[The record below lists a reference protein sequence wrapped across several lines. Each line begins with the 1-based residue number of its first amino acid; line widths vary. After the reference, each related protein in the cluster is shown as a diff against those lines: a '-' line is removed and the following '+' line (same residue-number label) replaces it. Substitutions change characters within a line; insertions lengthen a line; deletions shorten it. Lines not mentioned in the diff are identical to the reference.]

1 MEQEQTHFEI
11 MEQLGQLNLFDVSVN
26 PINVNIA
33 AGDIVRCNITEESN
47 PESYNYFKYYQP
59 NVLKDRGEVIAIQ
72 GHTLHVRFKN
82 DVVLLNLDE
91 ITT

>member
-26 PINVNIA
+26 PINTKVA
-33 AGDIVRCNITEESN
+33 VGDIVRCNITKESDS
-47 PESYNYFKYYQP
+47 EAYYYFKYHYP
-59 NVLKDRGEVIAIQ
+59 NVLKDPGEVIAIE